1 MAFFA
6 AMDAQLPTHTVGENN
21 SLELSAEG
29 VGQPRVALFAA
40 LVRNCPNDRI
50 TALVDAV
57 VKERSET
64 VQNLVDLI
72 VLTMQTRDCRGGK
85 GERDLS
91 QRLFWELLALWPD
104 VAIKLI
110 PLLPEYGSY
119 RDLPA
124 LWHAVSNPDAETA
137 PPAKA
142 RGQGRL
148 REVKNALEDVYVEQ
162 LRKDLTSDQPSLAAK
177 YAPREKKQ
185 FAAFG
190 AAVASKLFPGGNAK
204 AEYRKAMARLTS
216 KLDVPEVKMCGKRW
230 AEIDVSAVPSRCLAK
245 SRRGFLNEKL
255 ARDRPLTVDEDRT
268 GDRFPDDEDRVT
280 CRQHV
285 REAVLASSKIKG
297 KQCFPH
303 ELVRRVIGGR
313 HASTLEDDLVNAQWA
328 TMKKDIEEQI
338 AATGSKRGAL
348 TALVDVSGSMAGVP
362 MEVSIALGLLVSDLA
377 DEPFKH
383 RVLTFESTPRWHKIP
398 ATSSPVEQIRNLQR
412 APWGGSTNFAAAM
425 DLLLA
430 ACVDG
435 HVQAEDVPDL
445 IVFSDMQFDAANGPG
460 WETHHERLT
469 RVWAEKGYELPTI
482 TYWNLR
488 GDTQGGFMADS
499 KTPGVRLLSGF
510 SPALLKLVL
519 TGEEADE
526 DEEVTVDGVSRAKPT
541 PYETMR
547 RALDAPR
554 YDAVRAMLSE
564 FDGAPFA
571 DYTFTPAP
579 EDYVVVDAPPPPSRT
594 PSEASALLAPAYHF
608 L

>member
-1 MAFFA
+1 M
-6 AMDAQLPTHTVGENN
+6 G
-21 SLELSAEG
+21 
-29 VGQPRVALFAA
+29 
-40 LVRNCPNDRI
+40 
-50 TALVDAV
+50 
-57 VKERSET
+57 
-64 VQNLVDLI
+64 
-72 VLTMQTRDCRGGK
+72 
-85 GERDLS
+85 
-91 QRLFWELLALWPD
+91 
-104 VAIKLI
+104 
-110 PLLPEYGSY
+110 
-119 RDLPA
+119 
-124 LWHAVSNPDAETA
+124 
-137 PPAKA
+137 
-142 RGQGRL
+142 
-148 REVKNALEDVYVEQ
+148 
-162 LRKDLTSDQPSLAAK
+162 
-177 YAPREKKQ
+177 
-185 FAAFG
+185 
-190 AAVASKLFPGGNAK
+190 
-204 AEYRKAMARLTS
+204 
-216 KLDVPEVKMCGKRW
+216 
-230 AEIDVSAVPSRCLAK
+230 
-245 SRRGFLNEKL
+245 
-255 ARDRPLTVDEDRT
+255 
-268 GDRFPDDEDRVT
+268 
-280 CRQHV
+280 
-285 REAVLASSKIKG
+285 
-297 KQCFPH
+297 
-303 ELVRRVIGGR
+303 VRRVIGTRFG
-313 HASTLEDDLVNAQWA
+313 STLEDDLVNAQWA
-328 TMKKDIEEQI
+328 AMKRDVVEQI
-338 AATGSKRGAL
+338 ASTGSKRGAL

-398 ATSSPVEQIRNLQR
+398 ATSSPVEQIRNLHR

-430 ACVDG
+430 ACVEG
-435 HVQAEDVPDL
+435 NVQAEDVPDL

-460 WETHHERLT
+460 WETHHERLQ
-469 RVWAEKGYELPTI
+469 RVWSEKGYELPTI

-488 GDTQGGFMADS
+488 GDTKGGFMADS

-594 PSEASALLAPAYHF
+594 PSEANALLAPAYHF

>member
-1 MAFFA
+1 M
-6 AMDAQLPTHTVGENN
+6 G
-21 SLELSAEG
+21 
-29 VGQPRVALFAA
+29 
-40 LVRNCPNDRI
+40 
-50 TALVDAV
+50 
-57 VKERSET
+57 
-64 VQNLVDLI
+64 
-72 VLTMQTRDCRGGK
+72 
-85 GERDLS
+85 
-91 QRLFWELLALWPD
+91 
-104 VAIKLI
+104 
-110 PLLPEYGSY
+110 
-119 RDLPA
+119 
-124 LWHAVSNPDAETA
+124 AVSNPDAETA

-148 REVKNALEDVYVEQ
+148 RKVKNALEDVYVEQ
-162 LRKDLTSDQPSLAAK
+162 LRKDLDSETPSLAAK

-190 AAVASKLFPGGNAK
+190 VAVATKLFPGGNAK

-255 ARDRPLTVDEDRT
+255 SRDRPLTVEEDRT
-268 GDRFPDDEDRVT
+268 GDRHPDDPDRVK
-280 CRQHV
+280 CRQNL
-285 REAVLASSKIKG
+285 REAVLSSAKIKG

-328 TMKKDIEEQI
+328 TMKKDVVEQI
-338 AATGSKRGAL
+338 ASTGAKRGAL

-377 DEPFKH
+377 DAPFRH

-398 ATSSPVEQIRNLQR
+398 STSSPVEQIRNLQR

-430 ACVDG
+430 ACVEG
-435 HVQAEDVPDL
+435 NVAAEDVPDV

-460 WETHHERLT
+460 GETHHERLS
-469 RVWAEKGYELPTI
+469 REWASKGYELPVI

-488 GDTQGGFMADS
+488 GDTAGGFAADA
-499 KTPGVRLLSGF
+499 TCPGVRLLSGF

-519 TGEEADE
+519 TGEEADD

-541 PYETMR
+541 PYQTMR
-547 RALDAPR
+547 KALDAPR

-564 FDGAPFA
+564 LNVAPFA

-579 EDYVVVDAPPPPSRT
+579 AEDSDFVVVPQPSRT
-594 PSEASALLAPAYHF
+594 PSEANALLSPAYHF

>member
-1 MAFFA
+1 MGNA
-6 AMDAQLPTHTVGENN
+6 
-21 SLELSAEG
+21 SLELTAEG

-57 VKERSET
+57 VKERCET
-64 VQNLVDLI
+64 VQNLVDLV

-85 GERDLS
+85 GERDLF

-124 LWHAVSNPDAETA
+124 LWHAATEPHGETA

-142 RGQGRL
+142 RGQERL
-148 REVKNALEDVYVEQ
+148 RKVKNALEDVYVEQ
-162 LRKDLTSDQPSLAAK
+162 LRKDLESDKPSLAAK

-190 AAVASKLFPGGNAK
+190 AAVAMKLFPGGNAK
-204 AEYRKAMARLTS
+204 AQYRKAMARLTA
-216 KLDVPEVKMCGKRW
+216 KLDVPEQKMCGKRW
-230 AEIDVSAVPSRCLAK
+230 AEIDVAAVPSRCLAK

-255 ARDRPLTVDEDRT
+255 GRDRPLTVDEDRT
-268 GDRFPDDEDRVT
+268 GDRHPDDEDRVT

-285 REAVLASSKIKG
+285 REAVLSSGKIKG

-303 ELVRRVIGGR
+303 ELVKKVIGGR

-328 TMKKDIEEQI
+328 AMKKDVVEQI

-348 TALVDVSGSMAGVP
+348 VSLVDVSGSMSGVP

-377 DEPFKH
+377 DEPFRH
-383 RVLTFESTPRWHKIP
+383 RVLTFESQPRWHKIP
-398 ATSSPVEQIRNLQR
+398 STSSPVEQIRNLQR

-425 DLLLA
+425 DLLLT
-430 ACVDG
+430 ACVEG
-435 HVQAEDVPDL
+435 NVAAEDVPDL
-445 IVFSDMQFDAANGPG
+445 IVFSDMQFDQAHEGS
-460 WETHHERLT
+460 WETHHERLQRT
-469 RVWAEKGYELPTI
+469 WSEKGYDLPSI

-488 GDTQGGFMADS
+488 GDTQGGYMADA

-519 TGEEADE
+519 TGEEDE
-526 DEEVTVDGVSRAKPT
+526 AVTVDGVSRAKPT
-541 PYETMR
+541 PYQTMR
-547 RALDAPR
+547 KCLDVPR
-554 YDAVRAMLSE
+554 YDAVRLMLSE

-571 DYTFTPAP
+571 DYTFEPVP
-579 EDYVVVDAPPPPSRT
+579 EDFVVVDAPPPPSRT
-594 PSEASALLAPAYHF
+594 SSEANALLAPAYHF